1 MADERR
7 GNSIL
12 TFIQRNAV
20 PVAVVL
26 SVLLLF
32 VPIPK
37 ILVDLSMILNLAFA
51 IIILL
56 VVIQLPRPSDFQTFP
71 RVILFQTMF
80 SLAINISSTRLIL
93 TGQIRNGRL
102 IGQSD
107 MVTAFAR
114 IVAGDNLVVGFIIF
128 IILIVVQVLVV
139 TKGAGRVSEVAAR
152 FSLDSMNQK
161 LFDIDNRLNSG
172 VIDEAQA
179 EELKEA
185 VRRDIDFYSN
195 MDGSSKFVSGNV
207 KAGIVITVVNLIGGI
222 LMGTVLASFFG
233 NSNMGF
239 SNAIKTYSSLTIGDG
254 LTSQLP
260 SLIIS
265 FATGLLVTGTKSD
278 ETIDQQ
284 LKKEFASDG
293 HVYQIVSAVLLA
305 AGLVFSFN
313 GQPSLL
319 AILIP
324 VSALF
329 FFIGTRMTKEKNAKL
344 LVAQQAAQKA
354 ATTQTSNNQET
365 EKIVMLDP
373 LSLELGY
380 ALIPLVD
387 KDKGAELLERI
398 SRIRDEAR
406 LDIGLNI
413 PKIRIQDNMTLEPN
427 DYSFKIDGIEVGHA
441 SVRVNHVMCMDTGAV
456 VNKIEGEATKDPAF
470 GMDAIWLTEDR
481 RSEAEQAGYV
491 VVDAPTIISTH
502 ITEIIRSHAAELI
515 DRQAVSDILETVKK
529 TNSVLVDEVLNTAKI
544 SYGVIEKVLQNL
556 LEEKVSIRN
565 YVKILE
571 TMANYAGVSHQ
582 NVWDLTAKVREA
594 LGTQICLQ
602 YVNPADKKLRVMR
615 LSQDLTEM
623 IAEHAFNP
631 PDGSKPYV
639 SLDPVDR
646 RRWISAVSNSLSK
659 INGMGIMPIIL
670 CVSSVRQ
677 LVRSALELEQPGV
690 VVISDLEIYAAGNS
704 IQVEIV
710 DEISDID

>member
-7 GNSIL
+7 GSIL
-12 TFIQRNAV
+12 SFIQKNAV
-20 PVAVVL
+20 PVSVVVC
-26 SVLLLF
+26 VLLLF
-32 VPIPK
+32 IPIPK
-37 ILVDLSMILNLAFA
+37 ILVDLSMILNLAFSV
-51 IIILL
+51 IILL
-56 VVIQLPRPSDFQTFP
+56 VVVQLPRPSDFQTFP

-93 TGQIRNGRL
+93 TGQIRNGNL
-102 IGQSD
+102 VGQSD
-107 MVTAFAR
+107 MVTAFAK

-161 LFDIDNRLNSG
+161 LFDIDNRLNTG
-172 VIDEAQA
+172 VIDEQQA
-179 EELKEA
+179 EVLKEA

-233 NSNMGF
+233 NQSMGIGQAM
-239 SNAIKTYSSLTIGDG
+239 STYSRLTIGDG

-278 ETIDQQ
+278 ESIDAQ
-284 LKKEFASDG
+284 LKKEFSSDG
-293 HVYQIVSAVLLA
+293 HIYQIVAGVLVA

-319 AILIP
+319 AVILP
-324 VSALF
+324 VSFLF
-329 FFIGTRMTKEKNAKL
+329 FYLGLKMTREQNTQK

-354 ATTQTSNNQET
+354 ASTQTSAAPES

-387 KDKGAELLERI
+387 KEKGAELLERI

-413 PKIRIQDNMTLEPN
+413 PKIRIQDNMTLDPN
-427 DYSFKIDGIEVGHA
+427 DYSFKIAGIEVGHA
-441 SVRVNHVMCMDTGAV
+441 SVRLGYVMCMDTGAV
-456 VNKIEGEATKDPAF
+456 VEKIEGGESTKDPAF
-470 GMDAIWLTEDR
+470 GMDAIWLPEDR
-481 RSEAEQAGYV
+481 RSEAERANYV

-502 ITEIIRSHAAELI
+502 ITEIIRAHSAELI

-529 TNSVLVDEVLNTAKI
+529 SNDVLVDEVLNTAKF

-571 TMANYAGVSHQ
+571 TMANYSSVSH

-594 LGTQICLQ
+594 LGAQICLQ

-615 LSQDLTEM
+615 LSQELSEL
-623 IAEHAFNP
+623 IADHAYNP

-639 SLDPVDR
+639 ALDPVDR
-646 RRWISAVSNSLSK
+646 RRWVKAVNDSLVK
-659 INGMGIMPIIL
+659 VNGMGIMPIIL

-677 LVRSALELEQPGV
+677 LVRSSLEHEQPGI
-690 VVISDLEIYAAGNS
+690 VVISDMEAYAAGNN
-704 IQVEIV
+704 IVVEIV
-710 DEISDID
+710 DEIADEE

>member
-284 LKKEFASDG
+284 LKKEFTSDG

-387 KDKGAELLERI
+387 KGDFYLFIQCRNDKSKAQI
-398 SRIRDEAR
+398 
-406 LDIGLNI
+406 
-413 PKIRIQDNMTLEPN
+413 
-427 DYSFKIDGIEVGHA
+427 DY
-441 SVRVNHVMCMDTGAV
+441 
-456 VNKIEGEATKDPAF
+456 
-470 GMDAIWLTEDR
+470 
-481 RSEAEQAGYV
+481 
-491 VVDAPTIISTH
+491 
-502 ITEIIRSHAAELI
+502 ITEIF
-515 DRQAVSDILETVKK
+515 D
-529 TNSVLVDEVLNTAKI
+529 
-544 SYGVIEKVLQNL
+544 
-556 LEEKVSIRN
+556 
-565 YVKILE
+565 
-571 TMANYAGVSHQ
+571 
-582 NVWDLTAKVREA
+582 
-594 LGTQICLQ
+594 
-602 YVNPADKKLRVMR
+602 
-615 LSQDLTEM
+615 
-623 IAEHAFNP
+623 
-631 PDGSKPYV
+631 
-639 SLDPVDR
+639 
-646 RRWISAVSNSLSK
+646 
-659 INGMGIMPIIL
+659 
-670 CVSSVRQ
+670 
-677 LVRSALELEQPGV
+677 
-690 VVISDLEIYAAGNS
+690 
-704 IQVEIV
+704 
-710 DEISDID
+710 